1 MNKRIFGT
9 LPSGTPIEEYT
20 LKSEGAEVSVITFG
34 GAITR
39 FVVDGIDVVLGFPT
53 LEDYFE
59 DHSHQGALIGR
70 YGNRIAKGRFT
81 LNGVE
86 YKLEQN
92 NGNNHL
98 HGGVIGFDRKV
109 WSVAAAD
116 GTSLA
121 LTLHADDMEE
131 GYPGNL
137 DVRVTYRLTGYALSI
152 EYEAKSDK
160 DTVCNLTNHSYFNL
174 NGCGSGD
181 VLNHVARIF
190 ADAYT
195 EVDDEL
201 IPTGNR
207 PDVTGTAFD
216 FRAPRAIGERIAE
229 TGSGYDHNFILA
241 TKPPFPIAGYSLPPA
256 AIVTGDKLVM
266 SVYTDQRCVQF
277 YTANFLSGDRPRLK
291 GGAVKHKHAA
301 FCLET
306 QEEPDS
312 PNRGGAILRAG
323 DLYHTVTVYEVKPK

>member
-9 LPSGTPIEEYT
+9 LPSGTEIEEYT
-20 LKSEGAEVSVITFG
+20 LSDGAAEASIITFG

-39 FVVDGIDVVLGFPT
+39 FVVDGIDVMLGFPT

-70 YGNRIAKGRFT
+70 YANRIAKGRFT
-81 LNGVE
+81 LNGIE
-86 YKLEQN
+86 YKLAQN
-92 NGNNHL
+92 NKGNHL
-98 HGGVIGFDRKV
+98 HGGIVGFDRKLWGV
-109 WSVAAAD
+109 EFAD
-116 GTSLA
+116 DRTLI
-121 LTLHADDMEE
+121 LTLRADDMEE

-137 DVRVTYRLTGYALSI
+137 DVRVTYRMTGYALSI

-160 DTVCNLTNHSYFNL
+160 DTICNLTNHSYFNL

-181 VLNHVARIF
+181 VLNHVVKLT
-190 ADAYT
+190 ADSYT

-207 PDVTGTAFD
+207 PDVTGTPFD
-216 FRAPRAIGERIAE
+216 FRQPHAIGERIAE
-229 TGSGYDHNFILA
+229 TGVGYDHNFILSQK
-241 TKPPFPIAGYSLPPA
+241 TPYPIAGYSLPRIA
-256 AIVTGDKLVM
+256 VVSGDRLTM
-266 SVYTDQRCVQF
+266 SVFTDQRCVQF
-277 YTANFLSGDRPRLK
+277 YTANFLSGDRPLLK

-312 PNRGGAILRAG
+312 PNHGGSILRAG
-323 DLYHTVTVYEVKPK
+323 DTYHTVTVYEVKPK

>member
-1 MNKRIFGT
+1 MNKRIFGY

-20 LKSEGAEVSVITFG
+20 LSDGSAEASVITFG

-39 FVVDGIDVVLGFPT
+39 FVFDGTDIILGFPT

-86 YKLEQN
+86 YKLAQN
-92 NGNNHL
+92 NGQNHL
-98 HGGVIGFDRKV
+98 HGGIIGFDRKV
-109 WSVAAAD
+109 WGVESAD
-116 GTSLA
+116 DKTLV
-121 LTLHADDMEE
+121 LTLHSDDMEE

-137 DVRVTYRLTGYALSI
+137 DVKVTYKMTGSALSI

-181 VLNHVARIF
+181 VLNHVVKIA

-207 PDVTGTAFD
+207 PDVTDTPFD
-216 FRAPRAIGERIAE
+216 FRTPHAIGERIAE
-229 TGSGYDHNFILA
+229 TGNGYDHNYVLA
-241 TKPPFPIAGYSLPPA
+241 PKTPYPIAGYSLPRVA
-256 AIVTGDKLVM
+256 VVTGDRLSM
-266 SVYTDQRCVQF
+266 SVFTDQPCMQF
-277 YTANFLSGDRPRLK
+277 YTANFLSGDRPKLK

-312 PNRGGAILRAG
+312 PNHGGAILRAG
-323 DLYHTVTVYEVKPK
+323 DVYHTVTVYEIKQK

>member
-9 LPSGTPIEEYT
+9 LPSGTAIEEYT
-20 LKSEGAEVSVITFG
+20 LSDGAAEVSIITFG

-39 FVVDGIDVVLGFPT
+39 FVVDGIDVELGFPT

-81 LNGVE
+81 LNGIE
-86 YKLEQN
+86 FKLAQN

-109 WSVAAAD
+109 WTVASAD
-116 GTSLA
+116 DKTLV

-137 DVRVTYRLTGYALSI
+137 DVTVTYRVTGYALSI

-216 FRAPRAIGERIAE
+216 FRTPHAIGERIAE
-229 TGSGYDHNFILA
+229 TGFGYDHNYVL
-241 TKPPFPIAGYSLPPA
+241 TKKPPFPIAGYSLSPA
-256 AIVTGDKLVM
+256 AVVTGDALQM
-266 SVYTDQRCVQF
+266 TVYTDQPCVQF
-277 YTANFLSGDRPRLK
+277 YTANFLSGDRPLLK

-312 PNRGGAILRAG
+312 PNHGRAILRAG
-323 DLYHTVTVYEVKPK
+323 ETYHTVTVYEVKPK

>member
-1 MNKRIFGT
+1 MDKKVFGK
-9 LPSGTPIEEYT
+9 LPSGTPVEEYT
-20 LKSEGAEVSVITFG
+20 LHGEDAEVSVITFG

-39 FVVDGIDVVLGFPT
+39 FVVAGTDIILGFPT

-70 YGNRIAKGRFT
+70 YGNRIAKARFT

-86 YKLEQN
+86 YKLAAN
-92 NGNNHL
+92 NGRNHL
-98 HGGVIGFDRKV
+98 HGGIIGFDRKIWGV
-109 WSVAAAD
+109 ESAD
-116 GTSLA
+116 DASLV
-121 LTLHADDMEE
+121 LTLHSPDMEE

-137 DVRVTYRLTGYALSI
+137 DVRVTYRLTGSALSI
-152 EYEAKSDK
+152 EYEAKSDA

-181 VLNHVARIF
+181 VLNHVVTIA

-195 EVDDEL
+195 EVDGEL

-207 PDVTGTAFD
+207 PDVTGTPFD
-216 FRAPRAIGERIAE
+216 FRTPHAIGERIAE
-229 TGSGYDHNFILA
+229 TGGGYDHNFILSK
-241 TKPPFPIAGYSLPPA
+241 KPPVPIAGYTLPRVA
-256 AIVTGDKLVM
+256 TVAGDRLMM
-266 SVYTDQRCVQF
+266 SVFTDQSSMQF
-277 YTANFLSGDRPRLK
+277 YTANFLSGDRPVMK

-312 PNRGGAILRAG
+312 PNHGGAILRAG
-323 DLYHTVTVYEVKPK
+323 ETYHTGTVYEIKQR